1 MLIVSPKWI
10 YLNNTRLE
18 IDKSILIDGP
28 IITDILKND
37 IIEKKYKDISRIE
50 YPNHILM
57 PTFTESYLNSNNC
70 LNKTELE
77 TKMKSLLKNGV
88 TRLCV
93 HAKIIKIQ

>member
-28 IITDILKND
+28 IIEEILKNET
-37 IIEKKYKDISRIE
+37 IEKKYKGISRIE
-50 YPNHILM
+50 YPNHVLM

-70 LNKTELE
+70 LNKIEVE
-77 TKMKSLLKNGV
+77 TKILIKKW
-88 TRLCV
+88 C
-93 HAKIIKIQ
+93 HKIMHPWQKL